1 MNRIFTLFFGLLLT
15 TLAYSQKMK
24 LDYDNDSRWFWGVN
38 VGTTWSTAD
47 VAKKHDWGWGV
58 TLGKS
63 FNYGIGKPV
72 SFDLRARFLTGQWY
86 GQGTGLYNGL
96 DTVANPLYAPYSQNG
111 RSAVLNHYT
120 RANELSLELVIHA
133 NNLRANTG
141 WDPYIFGGIGYT
153 WSKTKLN
160 LYNNGALYNY
170 DSLATTGGL
179 SKTNLASYMD
189 GSYETNHNG
198 DKFSGAFMPSVGVG
212 IGYQFGPRFSMGLEH
227 KTTFTLADNFDGY
240 TAKGK
245 YNDWYHYTSVYMRFQ
260 IRDHSVIRDDENS
273 LNNVNNY
280 NNNTT
285 VTNTPPI
292 VDFVNPSAS
301 GTTVSNPSYTI
312 KGRIQNVVSS
322 NNVIFK
328 QNGNYVSNFVF
339 NPSNQTFECV
349 VTLNPGQNVFELMG
363 TNDFGSDQ
371 ETTIINYELNQNRPP
386 VVTYQNPAASPTTV
400 QNPTFA
406 LAATVTNVTQQN
418 QVTMTNNGQPV
429 SFTFNASNGAVTANL
444 NLVVG
449 TNIVTTTGT
458 NPYGSDQEST
468 TIIYQPVQSVQ
479 PPVVY
484 FIDPS
489 VSPYTTSNSSFTINA
504 DVLNVDGAQNITF
517 KQNGTVNQNFV
528 YNAQTDDFQ
537 STVVLNAGQNVFE
550 IIGTNS
556 AGSAQA
562 STIITNPSVNPYES
576 NSANF
581 NLGATVLN
589 VTQASQ
595 ITVKLNNQNI
605 QFNYNNTNNGVTAN
619 LNLQV
624 GANTVIV
631 TGTNADGTDSKQ
643 TTIIYRPVQQV
654 LPPEVQFTNPSTDPH
669 AEGTTIQESTAYD
682 HVVPSFIFKM
692 DQVLMSFTPKD
703 FSFIVEENLG
713 DIFQQLAFYGVK
725 INLMQNSALSFSI
738 VFDRSKTDPMRLVEK
753 FKDQYEVRFNEG
765 LELVTIRHYDQATID
780 RVTVDKDILVEQ
792 RTRYTIRMVMKN
804 K

>member
-47 VAKKHDWGWGV
+47 VAKKHDWGWGL

-245 YNDWYHYTSVYMRFQ
+245 YNDWYHYTSVYLRFQ
-260 IRDHSVIRDDENS
+260 IRDHKYIEDDENT

-280 NNNTT
+280 NNTT
-285 VTNTPPI
+285 TNTPPV

-312 KGRIQNVVSS
+312 KGRIQNV
-322 NNVIFK
+322 
-328 QNGNYVSNFVF
+328 
-339 NPSNQTFECV
+339 
-349 VTLNPGQNVFELMG
+349 L
-363 TNDFGSDQ
+363 
-371 ETTIINYELNQNRPP
+371 
-386 VVTYQNPAASPTTV
+386 
-400 QNPTFA
+400 
-406 LAATVTNVTQQN
+406 
-418 QVTMTNNGQPV
+418 
-429 SFTFNASNGAVTANL
+429 
-444 NLVVG
+444 
-449 TNIVTTTGT
+449 
-458 NPYGSDQEST
+458 
-468 TIIYQPVQSVQ
+468 
-479 PPVVY
+479 
-484 FIDPS
+484 
-489 VSPYTTSNSSFTINA
+489 
-504 DVLNVDGAQNITF
+504 
-517 KQNGTVNQNFV
+517 
-528 YNAQTDDFQ
+528 
-537 STVVLNAGQNVFE
+537 
-550 IIGTNS
+550 
-556 AGSAQA
+556 
-562 STIITNPSVNPYES
+562 
-576 NSANF
+576 
-581 NLGATVLN
+581 
-589 VTQASQ
+589 
-595 ITVKLNNQNI
+595 
-605 QFNYNNTNNGVTAN
+605 
-619 LNLQV
+619 
-624 GANTVIV
+624 
-631 TGTNADGTDSKQ
+631 
-643 TTIIYRPVQQV
+643 
-654 LPPEVQFTNPSTDPH
+654 
-669 AEGTTIQESTAYD
+669 
-682 HVVPSFIFKM
+682 
-692 DQVLMSFTPKD
+692 
-703 FSFIVEENLG
+703 
-713 DIFQQLAFYGVK
+713 K
-725 INLMQNSALSFSI
+725 IN
-738 VFDRSKTDPMRLVEK
+738 T
-753 FKDQYEVRFNEG
+753 
-765 LELVTIRHYDQATID
+765 
-780 RVTVDKDILVEQ
+780 
-792 RTRYTIRMVMKN
+792 
-804 K
+804 